1 MQNTVFKNI
10 ADLRADFHKDNN
22 THILAIKAISLQF
35 PVLSYNRGVWDN
47 IGLKPMKEKGK
58 EE

>member
-1 MQNTVFKNI
+1 MQNTILKNI
-10 ADLRADFHKDNN
+10 ADLRADFRKDNY

-35 PVLSYNRGVWDN
+35 PVLSCNRRVWDN

-58 EE
+58 KE